1 MTDGQHRELG
11 LATSPI
17 NYSGFYRPCDA
28 LHFGAFCLRGGGP
41 DLWCCAGLE
50 LFCFGGF
57 DSDARAAGLW
67 LFSELEVADDPL
79 LFAPV
84 LVAFGFV
91 NGRNPSLEFPLFACV
106 DPTRASFGD
115 MAGA

>member
-1 MTDGQHRELG
+1 M
-11 LATSPI
+11 
-17 NYSGFYRPCDA
+17 
-28 LHFGAFCLRGGGP
+28 RGGGL
-41 DLWCCAGLE
+41 DLCCCAGLE

-67 LFSELEVADDPL
+67 LFSELDVADDPL

-84 LVAFGFV
+84 PVEFGFV